1 MQYKISSF
9 FSLFALFAF
18 VSCNNSPKESATSG
32 PSNENTAP
40 VVEEVVVSRD
50 TLRATSES
58 LSQDG
63 NSLSATGS
71 NLTADVSNL
80 NMDVQLASDQL
91 FDFDKSTLKPEA
103 EEVLNQVATD
113 LQAMGTEPVRITG
126 HTDSKGDNNYNK
138 KLSEARAN
146 SVKDWFV
153 KKGLKNKFITEGK
166 GEEDPIAPNTTSDG
180 KDSEEGRSKN
190 RRVEVKY
197 LGTQSISK

>member
-1 MQYKISSF
+1 M
-9 FSLFALFAF
+9 FALSAF
-18 VSCNNSPKESATSG
+18 VACNNSPKDSTSDEA
-32 PSNENTAP
+32 SNRNNAP
-40 VVEEVVVSRD
+40 VVEEVFISSDSSV
-50 TLRATSES
+50 RATSES
-58 LSQDG
+58 LSQDT

-103 EEVLNQVATD
+103 EEVLSQVATN
-113 LQAMGTEPVRITG
+113 LQAMGTESVKITG

-153 KKGLKNKFITEGK
+153 KRGLKNKFITEGK
-166 GEEDPIAPNTTSDG
+166 GEEDPIASNTTSDG

-197 LGTQSISK
+197 LGTQSVSK